1 MNSNYLRSIFPD
13 RRGPQLPSGELPPIG
28 AARPPARSAI
38 LVIVALAA
46 LWCNYAVAGEKPV
59 IPAARLQGTFLQ
71 LTAAHG
77 DWQPADWA
85 RLFDYFKELRL
96 KQLVIQ
102 WTVYDDLAFFPTT
115 AYRQTPRP
123 PLSTIMQLADA
134 AGLHVWVGLSHD
146 PEFWDKIRRDPK
158 LVEVYFKRVRLRDEA
173 IARELAPQLQ
183 PHPSFRG
190 WYITEEVDDVNWQ
203 EAPAQE
209 VLFAFLRDLSAF
221 LHTLTPKATVA
232 LSGFTNARLDPKT
245 FGLFWKE
252 LLGAAAIDRVLFQD
266 GIGAEK
272 LELDELPLYLRAMAQ
287 TSTAQSRQ
295 LQVVVELFHQTS
307 TKPFRAQ
314 PASWDRVLRQ
324 LKIAARYSPDGIMA
338 FSVPEYMTPLGGP
351 EADNLFNA
359 YSLYE
364 KSW

>member
-1 MNSNYLRSIFPD
+1 VKRDYLRSIFPD
-13 RRGPQLPSGELPPIG
+13 RRGPQLPPGDLPPVR

-38 LVIVALAA
+38 LVVVILAV
-46 LWCNYAVAGEKPV
+46 LWGNYAVAGEKPV

-85 RLFDYFKELRL
+85 RLFEYFKELRL
-96 KQLVIQ
+96 SQLVIQ

-115 AYRQTPRP
+115 AGRQVPRP
-123 PLSTIMQLADA
+123 SLSTIMQLADA
-134 AGLHVWVGLSHD
+134 AGLQIWVGLSHD

-158 LVEVYFKRVRLRDEA
+158 LVEVYFRRVRLRDEA

-203 EAPAQE
+203 EAPARE

-221 LHTLTPKATVA
+221 LHTLTPGATVA
-232 LSGFTNARLDPKT
+232 LSGFTNARVDPET
-245 FGLFWKE
+245 LGRFWKE
-252 LLGAAAIDRVLFQD
+252 LLGSAPIDRVLFQD

-272 LELDELPLYLRAMAQ
+272 LKLDELPLYLGALAQ
-287 TSTAQSRQ
+287 ASKARSRQ
-295 LQVVVELFHQTS
+295 LQVVVELFRQAS
-307 TKPFRAQ
+307 AKPFRAQ
-314 PASWDRVLRQ
+314 PASWERVARQ
-324 LKIAARYSPDGIMA
+324 LKIAACYAPDGIMA
-338 FSVPEYMTPLGGP
+338 FSVPEYMTPLGGQ
-351 EADNLFNA
+351 EADNLFRA
-359 YSLYE
+359 YRHYE

>member
-1 MNSNYLRSIFPD
+1 MMV
-13 RRGPQLPSGELPPIG
+13 
-28 AARPPARSAI
+28 I
-38 LVIVALAA
+38 LAV
-46 LWCNYAVAGEKPV
+46 LWCNDAMAGQKPV

-85 RLFDYFKELRL
+85 RLFEYFKELRL
-96 KQLVIQ
+96 SQLVIQ

-115 AYRQTPRP
+115 AYRQAPHP

-158 LVEVYFKRVRLRDEA
+158 LVEVYFRRVRLRDEA

-183 PHPSFRG
+183 SHPSFKG

-203 EAPAQE
+203 EAPARE

-221 LHTLTPKATVA
+221 LHTLTPGATVA
-232 LSGFTNARLDPKT
+232 LSGFTNARVDPKT
-245 FGLFWKE
+245 LGLFWKE
-252 LLGAAAIDRVLFQD
+252 LLGAAPIDTVLFQD

-272 LELDELPLYLRAMAQ
+272 LKLDELPFYLGALAQ
-287 TSTAQSRQ
+287 TSKALSRKMQVVIELFQQTSLKPYRAQS
-295 LQVVVELFHQTS
+295 
-307 TKPFRAQ
+307 
-314 PASWDRVLRQ
+314 ASWDRVAQQ
-324 LKIAARYSPDGIMA
+324 LKIAATLRS
-338 FSVPEYMTPLGGP
+338 
-351 EADNLFNA
+351 
-359 YSLYE
+359 
-364 KSW
+364 